1 MPNNVIPITNTI
13 EDRAALMAEF
23 YLYTTQS
30 LKACNAKLDRVLS
43 DMRGASN
50 DK

>member
-1 MPNNVIPITNTI
+1 MTNNVIPITNTI
-13 EDRAALMAEF
+13 EDRAALMADF
-23 YLYTTQS
+23 YLDTTAT
-30 LKACNAKLDRVLS
+30 LKSCNAKLDRVLA